1 MTTPNK
7 IRIMVVE
14 DHHVVR
20 QGLVA
25 LLKTTSDMEV
35 IAEAQDGKQA
45 IALYRRHQP
54 DITLMDLRLPLLGG
68 AQATEAIRQ
77 EFPQARIIVLTTY
90 DGDEDIYRAIQAGAR
105 GYLLKDMFGDEL
117 MEAIRAVHAGKTR
130 IPGIVAERLADR
142 MGGPHLTA
150 RELSV
155 LELIVKGNSNKE
167 IAEVLGIFESTVKT
181 HVNNILSKLAVNDR
195 TQAATTALQ
204 RGIVHLPSSGDK

>member
-1 MTTPNK
+1 MATTNS

-25 LLKTTSDMEV
+25 LLKTTPEMQV
-35 IAEAQDGKQA
+35 VAEAQDGLQA
-45 IALYRRHQP
+45 VELFRKHRP
-54 DITLMDLRLPLLGG
+54 DVTLMDLRLPGLGG
-68 AQATEAIRQ
+68 VQATEAIRK
-77 EFPQARIIVLTTY
+77 EFPQARIIVLTTF

-105 GYLLKDMFGDEL
+105 GYLLKDMFGEEL

-130 IPGIVAERLADR
+130 IPGVVAERLADR
-142 MGGPHLTA
+142 MGGPNLTT

-155 LELIVKGNSNKE
+155 LELIVRGRSNKE
-167 IAEVLGIFESTVKT
+167 IADDLGIFESTVKT
-181 HVNNILSKLAVNDR
+181 HVNNILSKLSVSDR

-204 RGIVHLPSSGDK
+204 RGIVHLPQADK